1 MPQGVACSFYNYNM
15 DWISVKDKLP
25 APQEPVLVLINTAH
39 DDYTRF
45 NNMQVAYYRVN
56 QWIGKDSGL
65 SEVTHWL
72 PLPPAPTPPAD
83 KHFEAVKFAAD
94 SVMSHYVPID
104 PGAKSF
110 SFDITVEGKMH
121 TAYYE
126 RDADGY
132 WDFTKYTQ

>member
-1 MPQGVACSFYNYNM
+1 M

-25 APQEPVLVLINTAH
+25 APQEPVLVLIHA
-39 DDYTRF
+39 DDEDYMRF
-45 NNMQVAYYRVN
+45 NNMQVAYYWVN

-72 PLPPAPTPPAD
+72 PLPPAPQAPVD

-94 SVMSHYVPID
+94 SVMSHYVPVD
-104 PGAKSF
+104 NKAQSF
-110 SFDITVEGKMH
+110 SFSLTVEGRAH

-132 WDFTKYTQ
+132 WDFTRYTQ